1 MRRAVSAPLG
11 ERGKNTMV
19 SDVEADAIRKAIDQ
33 LKESIAELEGRL
45 QQGRIR
51 GHPGSLRSIAV
62 RLLVSA
68 ERVESLVSA
77 ADRLQK

>member
-1 MRRAVSAPLG
+1 
-11 ERGKNTMV
+11 MV
-19 SDVEADAIRKAIDQ
+19 SDVESEAIRKAIDQ
-33 LKESIAELEGRL
+33 LKEAIAELETCL

-51 GHPGSLRSIAV
+51 GHPGSLRSIGV

>member
-1 MRRAVSAPLG
+1 
-11 ERGKNTMV
+11 MV
-19 SDVEADAIRKAIDQ
+19 SDVEAEAIRKAIDQ

-77 ADRLQK
+77 ADRLQKK